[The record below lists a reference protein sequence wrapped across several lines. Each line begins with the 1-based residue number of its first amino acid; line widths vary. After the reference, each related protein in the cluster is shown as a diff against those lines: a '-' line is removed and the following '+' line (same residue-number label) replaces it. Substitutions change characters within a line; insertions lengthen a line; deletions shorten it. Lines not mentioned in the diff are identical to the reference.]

1 MDGKS
6 AVEKKIKI
14 YSLGGTI
21 DKVYFDRMSR
31 YEVGEPIIG
40 EILRKA
46 NISPQYTIVSFCRKD
61 SLDMTD
67 DDRRALADRIR
78 TDRTRR
84 ILITHGTDTMIETA
98 RSLMGIPDKTIVLTG
113 AMTPARFQESD
124 APFNIGY
131 AVAAVQTLPAG
142 VYIAMNGR
150 IWDPTRSRKNRDRNR
165 FEDA

>member
-1 MDGKS
+1 MGLNL
-6 AVEKKIKI
+6 KI
-14 YSLGGTI
+14 YTLGGTI

-31 YEVGEPIIG
+31 YEVGDPIVG
-40 EILRKA
+40 EILQKA
-46 NISPQYTIVSFCRKD
+46 NVGLQFTVVSFCRKD

-67 DDRRALADRIR
+67 EDRRALADRIR
-78 TDRTRR
+78 ADRTRQ

-150 IWDPTRSRKNRDRNR
+150 ILDPNRSRKNRGRNR
-165 FEDA
+165 FEEA